1 MPPMFKNGADMK
13 NMIRMR
19 ATSLAEG
26 VSWLVLLLI
35 AMPLKY
41 AAGYPLA
48 VTVAGMIHGGLFM
61 VLMASVTW
69 VWYKKEVD
77 FAFAAAVMVA
87 SLVPF
92 GAFAIDRRIK
102 ARCEARAACERA
114 L

>member
-1 MPPMFKNGADMK
+1 MK
-13 NMIRMR
+13 SLARMR

-48 VTVAGMIHGGLFM
+48 VTLAGMIHGGLFM
-61 VLMASVTW
+61 ALMAAVTW
-69 VWYKKEVD
+69 VWLKRAISFK
-77 FAFAAAVMVA
+77 FAVAVMLA
-87 SLVPF
+87 ALVPF

-102 ARCEARAACERA
+102 AVCDEAAAARVRA
-114 L
+114 